1 MHTNKT
7 VTLISTLLLRVG
19 VILFVFSQLFEIAKN
34 IQSGNAF
41 WRYFLHVLLLLIF
54 VGLSVIILVLD
65 KAKFEVFGFFLVLT
79 GSIFSF
85 LSILFAEGIRPE
97 LSIHFLLV
105 AVSIYFILKSR
116 HSYRKRAT
124 NVFE

>member
-7 VTLISTLLLRVG
+7 SILISTIILRIG
-19 VILFVFSQLFEIAKN
+19 VILFVFSQLFEITKS
-34 IQSGNAF
+34 IQSENEF
-41 WRYFLHVLLLLIF
+41 WNYFLHIALLLIF
-54 VGLSVIILVLD
+54 LALSVFIIVLD
-65 KAKFEVFGFFLVLT
+65 KPKFEVFGFFLVLT
-79 GSIFSF
+79 GSMFSF
-85 LSILFAEGIRPE
+85 LSILFTEGLRSD
-97 LSIHFLLV
+97 LSLHFLLI